1 MIKHCVICGK
11 AFNNDR
17 NYKTCSPECRRK
29 LNRRLTLQW
38 LHDKRQQISD
48 SATCSICGK
57 TFKPNFPNEHFCSDD
72 CRFDSPLYRF
82 LSRQYGNAGIELF

>member
-11 AFNNDR
+11 AFKAER
-17 NYKTCSPECRRK
+17 NQKTCSPECRRK

-38 LHDKRQQISD
+38 LHDKRQEISD

-57 TFKPNFPNEHFCSDD
+57 TFKPNFPNEHFCSDV
-72 CRFDSPLYRF
+72 CRFDSPLYKILQR
-82 LSRQYGNAGIELF
+82 LYSSAGIEV